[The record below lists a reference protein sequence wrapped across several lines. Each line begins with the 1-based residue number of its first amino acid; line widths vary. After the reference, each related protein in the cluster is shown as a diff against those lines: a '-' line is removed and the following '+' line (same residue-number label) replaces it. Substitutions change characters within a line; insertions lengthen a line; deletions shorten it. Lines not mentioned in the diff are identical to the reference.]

1 MAQCELLTKKLN
13 RMEAIEFLKNKGI
26 TKATCYT
33 DSSKTYYVNELAELM
48 EEYAALRQP
57 LVISSVCD
65 HPEEALIRDKPTPYC
80 LACNKNIPE
89 QTDL

>member
-1 MAQCELLTKKLN
+1 MK
-13 RMEAIEFLKNKGI
+13 AIEFLKNKGI

-57 LVISSVCD
+57 PVISSVCHFCNGSGKLGTLD
-65 HPEEALIRDKPTPYC
+65 EYRYCDK
-80 LACNKNIPE
+80 CNGTG
-89 QTDL
+89 QTDV